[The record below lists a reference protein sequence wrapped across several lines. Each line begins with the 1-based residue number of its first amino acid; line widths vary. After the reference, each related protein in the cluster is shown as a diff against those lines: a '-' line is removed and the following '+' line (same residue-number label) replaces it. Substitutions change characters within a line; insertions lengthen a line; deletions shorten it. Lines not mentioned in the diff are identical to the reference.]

1 MLQVEGLQARYGRAQ
16 VLHGI
21 SLQVAAGEVLCLLGR
36 NGAGK
41 STTMKS
47 IMGLVPPS
55 AGRVMFDGRPL
66 AGLAPHEIARAGL
79 GYVPDE
85 RRIFTELTVEENLE
99 VGRRP
104 APPGR
109 TDWTAERA
117 YTLFPVLGEM
127 RRRPGGRMSGGEQ
140 QMLAVA
146 RTLMGNPRLLL
157 LDEPS
162 EGLSP
167 VIVQRMAEAVMA
179 LKREGLPILLSEQN
193 LRFAASVADRACL
206 IESGELRHTG
216 GMAALMADADLRKRY
231 LSV

>member
-21 SLQVAAGEVLCLLGR
+21 DLRLAAGEVLCLLGR

-41 STTMKS
+41 STTMKA

-55 AGRVMFDGRPL
+55 AGRVEFDGRSL
-66 AGLAPHEIARAGL
+66 VGLAPHEIARAGL
-79 GYVPDE
+79 GYVPEE
-85 RRIFTELTVEENLE
+85 RRIFADLTVEENLE

-109 TDWTAERA
+109 PAWTAERA
-117 YTLFPVLGEM
+117 YALFPVLGEM

-167 VIVQRMAEAVMA
+167 VVVQRMADAVLA
-179 LKREGLPILLSEQN
+179 LKREGLSILLSEQN
-193 LRFAASVADRACL
+193 LRFAESVADHACV
-206 IESGELRHTG
+206 IETGELRFAG
-216 GMAALMADADLRKRY
+216 GMAELMADASLRKRH